1 MVKAPKLE
9 YGPKKPLT
17 AYILFMVD
25 SREDIKK
32 KNKKA
37 SSTEIVSLIGQKW
50 RGLSDS
56 EKARFEEGAVADKVR
71 PAAVH
76 AHDPTKTHASEANG
90 QFSRPE
96 APTRPAPPRLQ
107 LINVTVIIFL
117 FPR

>member
-1 MVKAPKLE
+1 
-9 YGPKKPLT
+9 
-17 AYILFMVD
+17 MVD
-25 SREDIKK
+25 SRDDVKK

-37 SSTEIVSLIGQKW
+37 TNTEIISMIGQKW
-50 RGLSDS
+50 RDLSDR
-56 EKARFEEGAVADKVR
+56 EKKRFEEGAVADKVR

-76 AHDPTKTHASEANG
+76 AHDPTKTHASEASG

>member
-71 PAAVH
+71 PAAVR
-76 AHDPTKTHASEANG
+76 ARDPTATHAVGS
-90 QFSRPE
+90 QRPVF
-96 APTRPAPPRLQ
+96 APGS
-107 LINVTVIIFL
+107 
-117 FPR
+117 